1 MATLYKKQIPAS
13 YCARYLAYKYK
24 TIVFYLSF
32 YSFILKAYKYQ
43 DILVSF
49 PYTPHTLY
57 CPFVNR
63 GPDVHINNNYTVS
76 PMSNKA

>member
-32 YSFILKAYKYQ
+32 
-43 DILVSF
+43 
-49 PYTPHTLY
+49 
-57 CPFVNR
+57 
-63 GPDVHINNNYTVS
+63 
-76 PMSNKA
+76 